1 MFKTII
7 NCRVIR
13 IQFFILILITS
24 LPIILRAQGHWD
36 PSQLPSYLHDRGTGS
51 PTSMFGTY
59 ARQNEWLI
67 YPFYEYYHNNDE
79 EYKPAEL
86 GYVLNKDFRG
96 KFRGHEG
103 LIFIGYGI
111 TDRLVF
117 ELEAAVMS
125 ATQYKSADD
134 NSAMPDK
141 ISESGLGDVQ
151 TQFDY
156 YWLKESPSHP
166 GFFSYLEIVYPFNKD
181 KKLIGTSDYE
191 FKAGT
196 GIIRGFAFGTM
207 TFRLAGEYSKEENKF
222 ELGEIALEYLKR
234 LSRHWRIYL
243 GVEGTQD
250 EWEAITEIQ
259 YHAANWMMLKINNAF
274 GLTSKASGWAPEIGI
289 MFSLNGE

>member
-1 MFKTII
+1 MKSENSIHNF
-7 NCRVIR
+7 
-13 IQFFILILITS
+13 QFSLLLLSLFILM
-24 LPIILRAQGHWD
+24 PIIITAQGQWN
-36 PSQLPSYLHDRGTGS
+36 PAELPSYLHDRGTGS

-59 ARQNEWLI
+59 VRQGELLI
-67 YPFYEYYHNNDE
+67 YPFYEYYHNNDG

-86 GYVLNKDFRG
+86 GYTLNEDYRG
-96 KFRGHEG
+96 KFRAHEG

-117 ELEAAVMS
+117 ELETAVIT
-125 ATQYKSADD
+125 ATQHKSADD
-134 NSAMPDK
+134 PSIMPNEFK
-141 ISESGLGDVQ
+141 ESGLGDVQ

-156 YWLKESPSHP
+156 YWLKESSSRP
-166 GFFSYLEIVYPFNKD
+166 GLFSYLEIVYPFNKD

-196 GIIRGFAFGTM
+196 GVIRGFSFGTM

-234 LSRHWRIYL
+234 VSKHWRLYL
-243 GVEGTQD
+243 GIEGTQD
-250 EWEAITEIQ
+250 EWEGITEIQ
-259 YHAANWMMLKINNAF
+259 FHAADWMMFKINNAF
-274 GLTSKASGWAPEIGI
+274 GITSKASGWAPEIGI